1 MSLHIQ
7 VRTFFLSTVCVFFL
21 WGAAQAAPRAEVVT
35 GAAAPDLEKFAA
47 SELCGYLVKLFG
59 IQTLPVWSVTPSAE
73 IVFLVGSPKTNAA
86 VKRATG
92 RKAFPTVTDQGIVL
106 RRTEYEGRP
115 ALIVGGG
122 SPRATLWAVYELV
135 ERWGVRYLTD
145 RDALPEKVGD
155 FKLPDFDVVME
166 PVFRIRAH
174 PTIQD
179 LVASGEA
186 WGIAD
191 FRQLIDQL
199 AKMKFTRIN
208 IYTFGWQPFLHW
220 EYGGVKR
227 RSAHLWYDYHYPIT
241 PDTIGRELFGA
252 VSEFWNPDLPLT
264 SSYQELVKS
273 GEQLIHKLIDHVHQ
287 RGLEC
292 AFAPALTDF
301 PPEFAGLLRGAE
313 QSAQLGGMS
322 VVPGET
328 TPLDDP
334 QLFGLSSAV
343 LRAAASTYPKTD
355 VITVF
360 MPEFR
365 QWIGEY
371 EKAWRSLDEK
381 YGIGKVL
388 SLSQIVSSAQSRKGS
403 EVEAERAVNE
413 LKGDIANLYFYDRLL
428 RNPQVLK
435 GTPLSKLRVNCFG
448 VSEELYPILD
458 RIWPAD
464 WTLESMP
471 SNQPVN
477 LLKRIE
483 VLKGLPS
490 RVQGILNLTLDD
502 DNIGVMPQLTT
513 NSLHAIIQAMRRHGW
528 QGIIARERFPGDHDW
543 PLAYLAR
550 AAWDP
555 DVTPDQVARDQLR
568 AICGGGCVEDML
580 TVFHK
585 VEAVTI
591 ALAPT
596 AFAFPADWPPA
607 TASSPGGM
615 LMKHWTWK
623 EGPIPAYLE
632 EAHQGYS
639 QALATARKARSQATP
654 TGYGYLDFWIGR
666 LEFASQYVDA
676 VHAVQRSASAFR
688 ARKRP
693 EAVKEMDDAMAAL
706 RRGLE
711 AYVRVARSRS
721 DVAAIALVN
730 QSFRELFQRRWSV
743 KTWGY

>member
-1 MSLHIQ
+1 MNLYRQ
-7 VRTFFLSTVCVFFL
+7 LRALFLSL
-21 WGAAQAAPRAEVVT
+21 AWGLLLLGMAKAVPRVEVVV
-35 GAAAPDLEKFAA
+35 GAAAPELEQYAA
-47 SELCGYLVKLFG
+47 RELCGYLVKVFG
-59 IQTLPVWSVTPSAE
+59 IRSQPVRRVTSSAE
-73 IVFLVGSPKTNAA
+73 TIFLVGSPETNSA
-86 VKRATG
+86 VKQATTS
-92 RKAFPTVTDQGIVL
+92 KAFPKLTDQGIVL
-106 RRTEYEGRP
+106 QRTNIGNRS

-122 SPRATLWAVYELV
+122 SPRATLWAVYELA

-145 RDALPEKVGD
+145 RDVLPEKIGEL
-155 FKLPDFDVVME
+155 KLPDSDVMME
-166 PVFRIRAH
+166 PVFRVRAH

-191 FRQLIDQL
+191 FRRLIDQL

-208 IYTFGWQPFLHW
+208 VYTFGWQPFLHW

-241 PDTIGRELFGA
+241 PDTIGRDLFGT

-264 SSYQELVKS
+264 PIYQDLVKA
-273 GEQLIHKLIDHVHQ
+273 GEQLIHKLIDHVHL

-292 AFAPALTDF
+292 AFAPSLTDF
-301 PPEFAGLLRGAE
+301 PPEFAGLLKGAE
-313 QSAQLGGMS
+313 QSAQLAGMS

-343 LRAAASTYPKTD
+343 LRAAVSTYPTSD
-355 VITVF
+355 IITVF

-371 EKAWRSLDEK
+371 EKAWRALDEK

-403 EVEAERAVNE
+403 EVDAQRAVNE

-428 RNPQVLK
+428 RDPQVLK
-435 GTPLSKLRVNCFG
+435 GTPISKLRVNCFG

-483 VLKGLPS
+483 VLKDLPS

-513 NSLHAIIQAMRRHGW
+513 NSLHEIIQVMRRHGW

-550 AAWDP
+550 AAWDS

-568 AICGGGCVEDML
+568 AICGEGCVEDML
-580 TVFHK
+580 TAYHK

-615 LMKHWTWK
+615 LMKHWAWK
-623 EGPIPAYLE
+623 EGPIPAYLND
-632 EAHQGYS
+632 AHQGYS
-639 QALATARKARSQATP
+639 QALAAARNARSRATP
-654 TGYGYLDFWIGR
+654 AGHEYLDFWIGR

-676 VHAVQRSASAFR
+676 VHAVQRSAAAYR
-688 ARKRP
+688 ARNRAD
-693 EAVKEMDDAMAAL
+693 AVKGMDDALAFL

-721 DVAAIALVN
+721 DLAAIALVN
-730 QSFRELFQRRWSV
+730 QSYRELFQRRWSV